1 MANSTLKQM
10 ILQSPLV
17 FGLAHLHHF
26 YESRITRP
34 RDPRMIAI
42 ANSVLQF
49 SYTYLFGIYATFVFV
64 RSGSLLAA
72 IFVHTF
78 CNSMGLPRVWG
89 ALEPYWHEQSSTPRS
104 TIGWTIIYY
113 ILLFGGAASW
123 WLSLYSL
130 SKSPTAL
137 IDF

>member
-1 MANSTLKQM
+1 
-10 ILQSPLV
+10 
-17 FGLAHLHHF
+17 
-26 YESRITRP
+26 
-34 RDPRMIAI
+34 
-42 ANSVLQF
+42 
-49 SYTYLFGIYATFVFV
+49 
-64 RSGSLLAA
+64 
-72 IFVHTF
+72 
-78 CNSMGLPRVWG
+78 MGLPRVWG